1 MKNTKIARLA
11 SALVL
16 TLSSLLTLGV
26 PLVHAAGPYT
36 CVWTGATDLKFS
48 TATNWTGCNSVAPQ
62 PGDIIQLQLRGT
74 GTSTYA
80 LTNDLG
86 VALGGIIM
94 GSVSDTAGYSNTTY
108 YTINTLHLAAGASET
123 TAKASDSVQHANV
136 SVSALTL
143 DGGLTITGGRGLYSA
158 DQNSNIVV
166 ALPGNLTLVDAF
178 VNAQSQG
185 TILIYSPTGIV
196 TVDKDSYYGYT
207 DTANSTVVA
216 NSGTLAV
223 TTNVTKPLSLGGG
236 SGTTNPTFSVYN
248 NPTISGAVTLTHDV
262 DIDIPDNQTITFT
275 GSITG
280 AGFKIVKTSTST
292 GTLVVNASSND
303 SATPNGTQV
312 SEHTTTTLSD
322 DQPTTPLTVSSIQTV
337 ILDGTRSSVYV
348 GTGGILEGTGT
359 VKTQL
364 TVYGTI
370 APGHSPGCMTVGTGT
385 AGDVFT
391 IGNTGTYK
399 VDVGGTTPCTGYDQ
413 VKVLGAV
420 DVTGGTLVASLY
432 NSYVPKVGEA
442 YTIID
447 NDAADAV
454 AGTFVGIAEGGTYTN
469 EGITYS
475 VTYKGGDGNDVVLTV
490 TKVDAS
496 KLPAKPNTGL
506 LLVAAHPMI
515 SLGASV
521 IAAGL
526 LYGASRR
533 VKTVRR

>member
-1 MKNTKIARLA
+1 MKNTKFARFA

-16 TLSSLLTLGV
+16 TLSSLLTLSV
-26 PLVHAAGPYT
+26 PLVHAINYT

-62 PGDIIQLQLRGT
+62 PGDIIQLQLKGT

-80 LTNDLG
+80 LVNDLG
-86 VALGGIIM
+86 VALGGVII
-94 GSVSDTAGYSNTTY
+94 GSASDTAGNTNITN

-123 TAKASDSVQHANV
+123 STSGADSFRHAYV
-136 SVSALTL
+136 AVSALTL
-143 DGGLTITGGRGLYSA
+143 DGNLTINGGRGLDNT
-158 DQNSNIVV
+158 DQNNNLAVP
-166 ALPGNLTLVDAF
+166 LPGNLTLVSAF
-178 VNAQSQG
+178 VNVASQT
-185 TILIYSPTGIV
+185 TILSYRPTGTV
-196 TVDKDSYYGYT
+196 TVDKDSYYGYS
-207 DTANSTVVA
+207 DTASSTVIA
-216 NSGTLAV
+216 NSGTLSV
-223 TTNVTKPLSLGGG
+223 ITGVTKPLSFGGG
-236 SGTTNPTFSVYN
+236 LGTTNPTLNVYN
-248 NPTISGAVTLTHDV
+248 NPTISGAVTLTHD
-262 DIDIPDNQTITFT
+262 IDVGIPDNQTVTFT

-280 AGFKIVKTSTST
+280 AGFKIVKTSNST
-292 GTLVVNASSND
+292 GTLVVNSSSNN

-322 DQPTTPLTVSSIQTV
+322 NQPTTSLSVSSIQTV

-348 GTGGILEGTGT
+348 GAGGILEGSGT

-385 AGDVFT
+385 AGDAFT

-420 DVTGGTLVASLY
+420 DVTGSTLVASLY
-432 NSYVPKVGEA
+432 NGYVPKVGES

-447 NDAADAV
+447 NDLVDAV
-454 AGTFVGIAEGGTYTN
+454 MGTFAGIAEGGTYTN
-469 EGITYS
+469 EGTTYS

-490 TKVDAS
+490 TNVDAS

-521 IAAGL
+521 VAAGL